1 MKVNIG
7 LCPTSLSRVTSGL
20 GLWWCPTLCKTGFMW
35 ISPLRTRQAVSC
47 ITPICSL
54 PDVNKDKRGKKKSQG
69 GVWCWDKRGLCCGG
83 LQPLTIFFFNGG
95 CRVADPLSIRWAR
108 LRHWGLLSCDPCGL
122 SVVHVLAAHRT
133 VILKGGGVK
142 ERQRESGKE
151 KWTGGKR
158 AWSGPSQF
166 WQLWLQFLLLRD
178 RLIPTE
184 FITNRYVLRPVLV
197 LPSVSI
203 RS

>member
-1 MKVNIG
+1 
-7 LCPTSLSRVTSGL
+7 
-20 GLWWCPTLCKTGFMW
+20 MW

-54 PDVNKDKRGKKKSQG
+54 PDVNKDKREKKKKSQG

-122 SVVHVLAAHRT
+122 SVVHVLTAHRT

-178 RLIPTE
+178 RLTPTE